1 MASNYD
7 FIIIGG
13 GTSGLVLANR
23 LSEDPKIQVL
33 VLEAGKNLL
42 DDPTIKIPGVIGAN
56 LGGPADWKFT
66 TTPQVR
72 LLDLFLLNKS

>member
-1 MASNYD
+1 MTPNYD

-33 VLEAGKNLL
+33 VLEAGQNLL
-42 DDPTIKIPGVIGAN
+42 RDPKIKRPGNIGGN
-56 LGGPADWKFT
+56 LGGPADWGFM
-66 TTPQVR
+66 TTPQVHS
-72 LLDLFLLNKS
+72 L